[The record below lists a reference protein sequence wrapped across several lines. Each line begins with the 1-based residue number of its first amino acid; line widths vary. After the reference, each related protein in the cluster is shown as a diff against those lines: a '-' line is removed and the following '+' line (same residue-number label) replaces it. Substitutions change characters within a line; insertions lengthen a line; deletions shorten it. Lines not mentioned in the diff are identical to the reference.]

1 MSDKQTS
8 NPKPLSRRKLAA
20 GMVGNVIEWYDFGL
34 YGFMAVI
41 ISNLFFPHEDKLVSL
56 IGTYGIFAVGFL
68 MRPLGAVV
76 LGHLGDTIGRK
87 PVLILSVVLMV
98 VPTIAIGL
106 LPTYAD
112 WGIAATLALVAVR
125 LVQGFSVGGEFSS
138 SVTYLIE
145 TAPPGRRG
153 QAGSWA
159 NVGSVGGLLLGAGTP
174 ATVIWILGDT
184 AINDWGWR
192 LPFLFGGVIGII
204 ALALRR
210 GLPEDEAP
218 PPKRK
223 KGDHP
228 IKRVMREE
236 PGALLK
242 VMLFCA
248 SYGVIF
254 YIPVVY
260 LPTWLSLYTTIELHE
275 ALYIVT
281 LAQAV
286 QIPLAPLVGRLTDRV
301 VPRTHFLAMVFAA
314 MAIAAIP
321 LFLLAGQGLI
331 WLNVVIIVF
340 FCALIAGPLGAAPA
354 TLSEAFDRGHRLTG
368 YSLSF
373 NMGIGI
379 AGGTAPMIATALISL
394 SGWNLSP
401 AVYLAAFA
409 ALGSIAMLSLRDRS
423 REPLR

>member
-1 MSDKQTS
+1 MSDTSTSKPAKQSKRTV
-8 NPKPLSRRKLAA
+8 AA

-98 VPTIAIGL
+98 LPTIVIGI

-112 WGIAATLALVAVR
+112 WGIAATLALLAVR

-138 SVTYLIE
+138 SVTYLVE
-145 TAPPGRRG
+145 TARDDRRG
-153 QAGSWA
+153 FVGSWA

-174 ATVIWILGDT
+174 ATVIWILGAAET
-184 AINDWGWR
+184 NDWAWR
-192 LPFLFGGVIGII
+192 LPFLFGGVIGVV

-210 GLPEDEAP
+210 GLPQEEEP

-228 IKRVMREE
+228 IKRVLREE
-236 PGALLK
+236 PRVLIK

-260 LPTWLSLYTTIELHE
+260 LPTWMSLFTDIELHE
-275 ALYIVT
+275 ALFIVT
-281 LAQAV
+281 FAQIV
-286 QIPLAPLVGRLTDRV
+286 QLPLIPLVGRLTDRV
-301 VPRTHFLAMVFAA
+301 IRRTPFLAAVFGA
-314 MAIAAIP
+314 MAVAAVP
-321 LFLLAGQGLI
+321 LFLLAGSGLV
-331 WLNVVIIVF
+331 WLDVLVVTLFCILIV
-340 FCALIAGPLGAAPA
+340 GPLGAAPA

-373 NMGIGI
+373 NLGIAV
-379 AGGTAPMIATALISL
+379 AGGTAPMIATALISAT
-394 SGWNLSP
+394 GWQLSP

-409 ALGSIAMLSLRDRS
+409 GLGCAAMLALRDRS

>member
-1 MSDKQTS
+1 MSDTGTSKPAKQSKRTV
-8 NPKPLSRRKLAA
+8 AA

-98 VPTIAIGL
+98 LPTIVIGI

-112 WGIAATLALVAVR
+112 WGIAATLALLAVR

-138 SVTYLIE
+138 SVTYLVE
-145 TAPPGRRG
+145 TASDDRRG
-153 QAGSWA
+153 FIGSWA

-174 ATVIWILGDT
+174 ATVIWILGAGET
-184 AINDWGWR
+184 NDWGWR
-192 LPFLFGGVIGII
+192 IPFLLGGVIGVV

-210 GLPEDEAP
+210 SLPQEEEP
-218 PPKRK
+218 PAKRA

-228 IKRVMREE
+228 IKRVWRKE
-236 PGALLK
+236 PRVLAL

-260 LPTWLSLYTTIELHE
+260 LPTWLSLFTAIELHE

-281 LAQAV
+281 FAQIV
-286 QIPLAPLVGRLTDRV
+286 QLPLIPLVGRLTDRV
-301 VPRTHFLAMVFAA
+301 VRRTSFLAAVFGA
-314 MAIAAIP
+314 MALASVP
-321 LFLLAGQGLI
+321 LFLLAGSGLV
-331 WLNVVIIVF
+331 WLDVLIVTLFCLLVV
-340 FCALIAGPLGAAPA
+340 GPLGAAPA

-373 NMGIGI
+373 NLGIAV
-379 AGGTAPMIATALISL
+379 AGGTAPMIATALISATG
-394 SGWNLSP
+394 SKLSP
-401 AVYLAAFA
+401 AFYLAIFA
-409 ALGSIAMLSLRDRS
+409 ALGCAAMLALKDRS